1 MQGFGS
7 VVLIVAANG
16 MRLLASAAGA
26 LIAIYWFGFGA
37 IGFFAAVAIG
47 FCAFAAMAVSLM
59 LRVKEPAVTPP

>member
-1 MQGFGS
+1 
-7 VVLIVAANG
+7 

-47 FCAFAAMAVSLM
+47 FFAFAAMAVSLM
-59 LRVKEPAVTPP
+59 LRVKEPAATPL

>member
-1 MQGFGS
+1 
-7 VVLIVAANG
+7 

-59 LRVKEPAVTPP
+59 LRVKEPAVTPL